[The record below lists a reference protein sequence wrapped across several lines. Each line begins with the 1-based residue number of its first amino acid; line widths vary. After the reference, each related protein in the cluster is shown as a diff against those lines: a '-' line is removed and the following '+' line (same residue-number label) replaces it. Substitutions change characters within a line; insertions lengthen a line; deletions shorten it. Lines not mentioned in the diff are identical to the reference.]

1 MAVQAVGL
9 GFRQEIQGNN
19 LTLSFLP
26 GYVQEL
32 PARAYYQLGIVNMT
46 GAILKTSV
54 CKLMRAERVVGQGSV
69 KNHKMVRILEKG
81 FISKDL

>member
-1 MAVQAVGL
+1 MSL
-9 GFRQEIQGNN
+9 
-19 LTLSFLP
+19 LP

-46 GAILKTSV
+46 EAILKTPV
-54 CKLMRAERVVGQGSV
+54 CKLMRAESVVGKGSV

-81 FISKDL
+81 FISKNL